1 MEAKGWTA
9 VRIFRLAV
17 LGILAVALL
26 TGGTLRLRD
35 ALANEDVAAPDFN
48 LLTEEELAGTPYVSG
63 NVELVLDC
71 FAESY
76 TTRNDVR
83 VSDES
88 DELYYLVPAAPT
100 DSEGYYHCTYLLC
113 LEVRPEHFAVMDQ
126 IMDETWDENFT
137 GDEYTRFEIG
147 TSRVTSMESD
157 LLALREEY
165 AEEVGLVDWLAESE
179 LLGSTDEAEIRA
191 RILPYVVRVGVGP
204 ESPLVG
210 VALFA
215 AGLLVLGV
223 FLYQL
228 LHRRQQA
235 NPYGQ
240 NDGGPAAHYDGSTPD
255 GGVSP
260 YGVAA
265 QNDAAPFHDA
275 AAQNDAAPFHD
286 AAAQDEPLPPRGE
299 GE

>member
-113 LEVRPEHFAVMDQ
+113 LEVRPERVIAVQDG
-126 IMDETWDENFT
+126 ENHHCTAYPWKVCIVFVLCT
-137 GDEYTRFEIG
+137 
-147 TSRVTSMESD
+147 
-157 LLALREEY
+157 
-165 AEEVGLVDWLAESE
+165 
-179 LLGSTDEAEIRA
+179 LLGGEFRENLETSGSGWFALDELPELDLEKTTPEQLEMCFQADRA
-191 RILPYVVRVGVGP
+191 RHWETRL
-204 ESPLVG
+204 E
-210 VALFA
+210 
-215 AGLLVLGV
+215 
-223 FLYQL
+223 
-228 LHRRQQA
+228 
-235 NPYGQ
+235 
-240 NDGGPAAHYDGSTPD
+240 
-255 GGVSP
+255 
-260 YGVAA
+260 
-265 QNDAAPFHDA
+265 
-275 AAQNDAAPFHD
+275 
-286 AAAQDEPLPPRGE
+286 
-299 GE
+299 

>member
-1 MEAKGWTA
+1 M
-9 VRIFRLAV
+9 
-17 LGILAVALL
+17 
-26 TGGTLRLRD
+26 
-35 ALANEDVAAPDFN
+35 
-48 LLTEEELAGTPYVSG
+48 
-63 NVELVLDC
+63 
-71 FAESY
+71 
-76 TTRNDVR
+76 
-83 VSDES
+83 
-88 DELYYLVPAAPT
+88 
-100 DSEGYYHCTYLLC
+100 
-113 LEVRPEHFAVMDQ
+113 
-126 IMDETWDENFT
+126 
-137 GDEYTRFEIG
+137 
-147 TSRVTSMESD
+147 
-157 LLALREEY
+157 
-165 AEEVGLVDWLAESE
+165 
-179 LLGSTDEAEIRA
+179 
-191 RILPYVVRVGVGP
+191 RVGVGP

-260 YGVAA
+260 YGAAA

-275 AAQNDAAPFHD
+275 AAQNDAAPFRD

>member
-179 LLGSTDEAEIRA
+179 LLGTTDEAEIRA
-191 RILPYVVRVGVGP
+191 HPAVRRARRRGAGEPARGRGP
-204 ESPLVG
+204 VRGRPAGAGRVPLSAAAPAAAGEPVRTERRRPG
-210 VALFA
+210 GALRRQHARWRRVALW
-215 AGLLVLGV
+215 
-223 FLYQL
+223 
-228 LHRRQQA
+228 RRSA
-235 NPYGQ
+235 KRCRSVP
-240 NDGGPAAHYDGSTPD
+240 
-255 GGVSP
+255 
-260 YGVAA
+260 
-265 QNDAAPFHDA
+265 
-275 AAQNDAAPFHD
+275 
-286 AAAQDEPLPPRGE
+286 
-299 GE
+299 